1 MDYITVAHYCHR
13 GVLVEA
19 ELRLQALPRHR
30 PDGVTLATLPCRGAS
45 NPLAVSVVIGLSRC
59 LAGDPW
65 FDRSALIAACEGGDD
80 RQPPLLPSQF
90 TERLD
95 ARAYTEGKDDKA
107 LVSRLYAGAFC
118 KEMGRAT
125 RLGYGGLGWGDAEA
139 AQVARVITSGALP
152 RLEALSFL
160 LNDVGD
166 DGARA
171 LAAALGRKWVA
182 TRLSRVD
189 LCGNS
194 IRDGGAKALAAA
206 LAKGGACPSLRQLY
220 LDYNCIGDKGAEA
233 LAAALGRAGAPQL
246 KRLCLGSNA
255 IGEGGV
261 AALDFALLRRAAIGD
276 ESKLTRRGQTPLEID
291 YNRLT
296 KEGAKR
302 LIARHGRS
310 QPHTAMSM
318 CNGTHCSWGL
328 ALLDGRVPPL
338 APPACVVKAW

>member
-1 MDYITVAHYCHR
+1 M
-13 GVLVEA
+13 G
-19 ELRLQALPRHR
+19 
-30 PDGVTLATLPCRGAS
+30 
-45 NPLAVSVVIGLSRC
+45 C

-302 LIARHGRS
+302 LIARHGRPADGPP
-310 QPHTAMSM
+310 PHDSPVSPTVALQSAEV
-318 CNGTHCSWGL
+318 GESSSRRKGRPRRGL
-328 ALLDGRVPPL
+328 ALRLISTELRSRNVRERL
-338 APPACVVKAW
+338 TLLYR